1 MKNRLPKWSVV
12 AAAVLALAAGGSALA
27 ANSNYWIGAT
37 DLSFNQDTNW
47 SLGHRPTTTECAFF
61 TNAVSQQITFN
72 ASVDSGSLQI
82 YDSPVVFDLNGY
94 RWTTISENLTP
105 SIAITAA
112 APVTVHFS
120 STSQT
125 NVSGGNYVRIGNT
138 DYHTGTAALR
148 GPVTLK
154 VDDDLGYPVWVDWL
168 QGNGRID
175 SVVLVIVEGTNT
187 VFRYTGQYA
196 GIARLGGTVLVSNRA
211 EFATL
216 GLWTF
221 GYRETFTAKVVNA
234 STFRTPKQDG
244 VVGGWLGKADILLQE
259 SAWVAEGGHI
269 RVGVEGSGSV
279 ILSNSTFTGQRM
291 TLGDGTASGRLD
303 LLAGSSATFSTQL
316 LVSASGTL
324 VLNSGTISLG
334 GGTTPGVLTNK
345 GLLRAAGT
353 IHGASGSGKA
363 TVRNEKFL
371 YVGNSN
377 SIGTLTLSNADL
389 VLAASSTNWF
399 EFDPSVAGSG
409 DAINVTAGTATI
421 GGTVAVTNTPG
432 FTPKRG
438 SGLKWDF
445 VQADSIV
452 YTASDN
458 ITSLMSA
465 YGLTAGSDYAFGVV
479 SSGGGQALRLRIFG
493 SSGTVIIVQ

>member
-1 MKNRLPKWSVV
+1 MNRYRKFSMVV
-12 AAAVLALAAGGSALA
+12 VAVLALAAAGSALA

-125 NVSGGNYVRIGNT
+125 NVSGGNYARIGDT

-154 VDDDLGYPVWVDWL
+154 VDDDLGQPVWVDWR

-175 SVVLVIVEGTNT
+175 SVVQVIVEGSNT

-196 GIARLGGTVLVSNRA
+196 GLARLGGTVLVSNRA

-244 VVGGWLGKADILLQE
+244 VVGGWLGKADILLQD

-269 RVGVEGSGSV
+269 RVGLEGSGSV

-324 VLNSGTISLG
+324 VLDSGTISLG
-334 GGTTPGVLTNK
+334 SGSTAGTLTNRGVMRAGGTI
-345 GLLRAAGT
+345 R
-353 IHGASGSGKA
+353 GAGSGRA
-363 TVRNEKFL
+363 YVRNEKFL
-371 YVGNSN
+371 YVGN

-399 EFDPSVAGSG
+399 EFDGTGCDRFTIS
-409 DAINVTAGTATI
+409 NGTATI
-421 GGTVAVTNTPG
+421 GGTLVFTNAPG

-452 YTASDN
+452 YTAADN

-479 SSGGGQALRLRIFG
+479 ASGGGQVLRLRIFG
-493 SSGTVIIVQ
+493 SSGTVIVVQ